1 MTDFLG
7 VFGSWAFIL
16 GGVMLL
22 LFALISRRTES
33 MFTRV
38 TQGVLGV
45 CGIVAGVLGLLG

>member
-1 MTDFLG
+1 MAHLLG

-33 MFTRV
+33 TFTRWA
-38 TQGVLGV
+38 QGLTGV